1 MAYSEPESQDDYYCI
16 SRTSDSFS
24 FHSAM
29 RYIDSIIIYTS
40 ILPVTQNLHFIPH
53 THTHTQTQAFVYGW
67 VRLHAVKYLPF
78 CSAFIV
84 LTLAVSDE

>member
-1 MAYSEPESQDDYYCI
+1 MTYSEPEPESQDDYYCN
-16 SRTSDSFS
+16 SKTSNSFP

-29 RYIDSIIIYTS
+29 CYIDSIIIYTS
-40 ILPVTQNLHFIPH
+40 ILPVTQNLHFIPP
-53 THTHTQTQAFVYGW
+53 THTQTQAFVYGW

-84 LTLAVSDE
+84 LTLTVSDE